1 MEWVY
6 TLPNGLFFLLC
17 TGTTI
22 VFAALGLLASR
33 PWVRRHADEHA
44 AQNDLVSYF
53 LGASGVVYGIAL
65 GLVAAG
71 VWTNFQTLSGQV
83 DQEAAITAA
92 IYQDVSAYPMPHRLA
107 LQSQLRQYVQVVID
121 QDWPQHRAG
130 KMPAA
135 STRWIY
141 KAAIYQDVSA
151 YPMPQRLA
159 LQSQLRQYVQVVI
172 DQDWPQHRAGKM
184 PAASTRCLY
193 HFKRQLFDF
202 MPADAG
208 QRLIHEQALDQYNE
222 LAKVRRSR
230 LQGSDTSLPAV
241 MWWVIILGAAINLI
255 VTWFFISDH
264 VGYHL
269 ALTILLALLLGSLLF
284 LTAAMDNPFRGGF
297 SVDAEAFK
305 LILPQMPASR
315 ILSLK

>member
-17 TGTTI
+17 TGITI
-22 VFAALGLLASR
+22 SFAALGLLATR
-33 PWVRRHADEHA
+33 PWVKRHADEHSV
-44 AQNDLVSYF
+44 QNDLVSYF

-92 IYQDVSAYPMPHRLA
+92 IYQDVSAYPMPQRQA
-107 LQSQLRQYVQVVID
+107 LQDKLREYVQVVIE
-121 QDWPQHRAG
+121 QDWPQLRAG
-130 KMPAA
+130 KMPAG
-135 STRWIY
+135 ST
-141 KAAIYQDVSA
+141 K
-151 YPMPQRLA
+151 
-159 LQSQLRQYVQVVI
+159 
-172 DQDWPQHRAGKM
+172 
-184 PAASTRCLY
+184 CLY
-193 HFKRQLFDF
+193 HFKRQLFNF
-202 MPADAG
+202 IPSDAG

-230 LQGSDTSLPAV
+230 LQGSDSSLPAV

-255 VTWFFISDH
+255 VTWFFVSDH

-297 SVDAEAFK
+297 SVDPEAFK
-305 LILPQMPASR
+305 LILAQMPVHSFPQP
-315 ILSLK
+315 K